1 MKTFCITGKLKDKSG
16 NFLERDEAIYLIE
29 NNCPDM
35 KFVSVVSVTTS
46 YLIVAQIQNT
56 DKKTVKSLNLVS
68 NQGIKNE
75 DFYAID
81 FHIST
86 KLLHCC

>member
-35 KFVSVVSVTTS
+35 KFVSGVSGTTS
-46 YLIVAQIQNT
+46 
-56 DKKTVKSLNLVS
+56 
-68 NQGIKNE
+68 
-75 DFYAID
+75 
-81 FHIST
+81 
-86 KLLHCC
+86 